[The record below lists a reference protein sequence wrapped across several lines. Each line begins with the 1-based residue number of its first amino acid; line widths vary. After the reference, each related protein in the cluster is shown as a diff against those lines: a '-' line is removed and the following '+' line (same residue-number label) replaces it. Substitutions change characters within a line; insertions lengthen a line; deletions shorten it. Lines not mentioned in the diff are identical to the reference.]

1 MQLEKNKISIT
12 SLITTATKQ
21 QKSHNC
27 NSCPCILSPSN
38 FQTYLTYS
46 NRNNYFAA
54 IRLAHTSALKDKC
67 RIAPNSTRKHTDTMG
82 LILDAL
88 KPVENSFTLLTSSRG
103 NDLQKQ
109 SDIFDYF
116 GIISLPLFSLVRTLK
131 TAIDWL
137 QTKSQQHLSS
147 GTWEQFLIIT
157 TEDTVA
163 LQERLRAVGPH
174 VINLSKRIHLLE
186 KPTFILESTLES
198 VLQMFGE
205 VKVNIFFFSL
215 SLTRIYLH

>member
-1 MQLEKNKISIT
+1 MREAQI
-12 SLITTATKQ
+12 
-21 QKSHNC
+21 
-27 NSCPCILSPSN
+27 
-38 FQTYLTYS
+38 
-46 NRNNYFAA
+46 
-54 IRLAHTSALKDKC
+54 SALKDKC
-67 RIAPNSTRKHTDTMG
+67 RIAPNSTRKHTDTMS

-88 KPVENSFTLLTSSRG
+88 KPVENCFTLLTSSRG

-109 SDIFDYF
+109 LDIFEYV
-116 GIISLPLFSLVRTLK
+116 GIISLPLFSLVTTLK

-137 QTKSQQHLSS
+137 QTKSQQFLSS

-174 VINLSKRIHLLE
+174 VINMSKRVHLLE
-186 KPTFILESTLES
+186 KPNFILEHTLDS

-205 VKVNIFFFSL
+205 VKVNILIFSL
-215 SLTRIYLH
+215 GPNRRYLH